1 MGSGGHWTGLTEVI
15 AAGCGPVVK
24 LWAPSAPQ
32 QAVKINDGTPV
43 YCVDFSHNNR
53 VLAVAGEKG
62 QANLYSS
69 KAVGESANCSPVSSV
84 PTTPL
89 ATVDSITCV
98 KFAPNDSA
106 LLGGCR
112 NGRVHIWSLK
122 DEVCPAVA
130 GSAAACST
138 PTANMQQVQ
147 ALSAWLQ
154 KPEMYAMSA
163 AAWVRYPTHDNACIA
178 TAC

>member
-1 MGSGGHWTGLTEVI
+1 MGSGGPWGGLAEVI

-32 QAVKINDGTPV
+32 QAAKINEGTPV

-69 KAVGESANCSPVSSV
+69 KAVGGSATYTPVSCV

-122 DEVCPAVA
+122 GDEVGRADA
-130 GSAAACST
+130 WSAAACST
-138 PTANMQQVQ
+138 PRHMQQVQ
-147 ALSAWLQ
+147 SLLLGNHSLQ
-154 KPEMYAMSA
+154 YVPYRSSMSEIPYA
-163 AAWVRYPTHDNACIA
+163 
-178 TAC
+178 